1 MFTHAR
7 KLIVG
12 SALAGA
18 AALALAVPALAS
30 PPAAEAPAADASA
43 PYAVETFDYPN
54 ASQILEQKMIKL
66 IRGDGNI
73 VLADCDSSDKAQ
85 INVQVT
91 RGPDEQDK
99 PKLFCFRA
107 TAKSGFLTLE
117 VPRVFYIET
126 ADHPVSAKLTTDA
139 GDSQTVN
146 VAKDDFESVG
156 QGLGKPMT
164 TLVELRVTG

>member
-7 KLIVG
+7 KLIAG
-12 SALAGA
+12 AGIAGA

-30 PPAAEAPAADASA
+30 PPAGATAADTSM

-54 ASQILEQKMIKL
+54 AAQILEQKMIKL
-66 IRGDGNI
+66 IRGDGHI

-85 INVQVT
+85 ISVQVT
-91 RGPDEQDK
+91 RGPDEQNK

-126 ADHPVSAKLTTDA
+126 ADHPVTAKLTTDA

-146 VAKDDFESVG
+146 VDKNDFETVG

-164 TLVELRVTG
+164 TLVELRVTS